1 MGKRLLCN
9 EPLPAL
15 NRAAERRLPV
25 VDVLAAAAEAF
36 AFDCDRT
43 TIALFFEINKGAP
56 TTVFVAQTTGQA
68 VGWLNVCRLE
78 AIVTGFRGSTHLIF
92 YRSVKNV
99 LCLYFLRPYCVLH
112 TRVTLFS

>member
-1 MGKRLLCN
+1 
-9 EPLPAL
+9 
-15 NRAAERRLPV
+15 
-25 VDVLAAAAEAF
+25 VDVLAAAAEGV
-36 AFDCDRT
+36 AFDRA
-43 TIALFFEINKGAP
+43 TIALFFEINTGAP

-99 LCLYFLRPYCVLH
+99 LCLYFLRPY
-112 TRVTLFS
+112 